1 MKDYVI
7 RAIDKKG
14 TIRVFVATTSNL
26 VEKGRQIHNTTP
38 TATAAL
44 GRTLTA
50 CVMMGL
56 MMKGEKDTVSIQLR
70 GDGPIKTIIAVSNS
84 KGEVKGYVGNPLVD
98 LPLKANGK
106 LDVGRAVGNNG
117 KIVVIKDIGMKEPY
131 IGQSNLVSGEIAE
144 DLTHYFAYSEQQP
157 SAVNLGVLVDR
168 DLSVK
173 ASGGYIVQLLP
184 NTSEEDIDRLEEK
197 IKNSESIS
205 SLIARGLKPEDIL
218 QKIFGDFEM
227 EILERKEVA
236 FKCDCSRE
244 KVESTLI
251 SLGKEE
257 IKKIIEEDGKA
268 EVVCHFC
275 NKKYDFSEED
285 LKSLI

>member
-106 LDVGRAVGNNG
+106 LDVGRAVGKNG

-157 SAVNLGVLVDR
+157 SAVNLGVLVDK

-184 NTSEEDIDRLEEK
+184 DTSEEDIDRLEK
-197 IKNSESIS
+197 NIQNSEAIS
-205 SLIARGLKPEDIL
+205 SLIARDLKPEDIL
-218 QKIFGDFEM
+218 QSVFGNFEM
-227 EILERKEVA
+227 EVLEKKEIA

-244 KVESTLI
+244 KVESALI
-251 SLGKEE
+251 SLGEEE
-257 IKKIIEEDGKA
+257 IKSMIEEDGKA

-275 NKKYDFSEED
+275 DKKYNFSEED

>member
-26 VEKGRQIHNTTP
+26 VEKGRRIHNTTP

-50 CVMMGL
+50 CVMMGI

-70 GDGPIKTIIAVSNS
+70 GDGPIRTILAVSNS

-98 LPLKANGK
+98 LPLKSNGK
-106 LDVGRAVGNNG
+106 LDVGGAVGKNG

-157 SAVNLGVLVDR
+157 SAVNLGVLVDK

-184 NTSEEDIDRLEEK
+184 DTSEEDIDRLEK
-197 IKNSESIS
+197 NIQNSEAIS

-218 QKIFGDFEM
+218 QSVFGDFEM
-227 EILERKEVA
+227 QVLEKKEIA

-244 KVESTLI
+244 KVESALI
-251 SLGKEE
+251 SLGEEE
-257 IKKIIEEDGKA
+257 IKSMIEEDGKA

-275 NKKYDFSEED
+275 NKKYNFLEED

>member
-26 VEKGRQIHNTTP
+26 VEKGRRIHNTTP

-50 CVMMGL
+50 CVMMGI

-70 GDGPIKTIIAVSNS
+70 GDGPIRTILAVSNS

-98 LPLKANGK
+98 LPLKSNGK
-106 LDVGRAVGNNG
+106 LDVGGAVGKNG

-157 SAVNLGVLVDR
+157 SAVNLGVLVDK

-184 NTSEEDIDRLEEK
+184 DTSEEDIDRLEK
-197 IKNSESIS
+197 NIQNSEAIS
-205 SLIARGLKPEDIL
+205 SLIARDLKPEDIL
-218 QKIFGDFEM
+218 QSVFGNFEM
-227 EILERKEVA
+227 EVLEKKEIA

-244 KVESTLI
+244 KVESALI
-251 SLGKEE
+251 SLGEEE
-257 IKKIIEEDGKA
+257 IKSMIEEDGKA

-275 NKKYDFSEED
+275 DKKYNFSEED